1 VLYAFLAG
9 MIVGAFLFWKFSR
22 WWRKS
27 SIKKASDA
35 VGSATKGPA
44 NAAKGLFA
52 KAKDLY
58 DKATKPK
65 NDKEKKP

>member
-1 VLYAFLAG
+1 MLNAFLAG
-9 MIVGAFLFWKFSR
+9 VVVGAILFWKISR

-35 VGSATKGPA
+35 VGTATKGPA
-44 NAAKGLFA
+44 SAARGLFA

-58 DKATKPK
+58 DKATKP